1 MLSQCQTLNK
11 IITQKDFSLV
21 TLNNLTED
29 YFFNYKAEFNYIKNH
44 YDTYRTIPDA
54 HTFLNQFPDFDLF
67 EVTEPDTYLIEQ
79 LVKDYNQS
87 YLAQR
92 FNGIKKM
99 LENDDV
105 NGAMQYFLGSV
116 DNLRQG
122 TSLTCTDIMEDT
134 SRYDRYIDMEVNKCK
149 YFISTG
155 FKELDQIITGIDRRN
170 ENMVIAARTGVGKS
184 WLLLAMAA
192 AASKQG
198 LRVGIYSGEMSVDK
212 VAYRLDTLFGHID
225 NKGITRGDGLIKNQY
240 KEYLRGLKSGKYG
253 PVKVITPNDI
263 AGPATVDALQM
274 FIEKE
279 RLDILFIDQYSLL
292 EDTSKS
298 KVMHERVANI
308 SKAVKNLQVMKQ
320 IPIIS
325 VAQMNRTKNEDKSQ
339 DSTQIG
345 LSDRIP
351 QDATVLL
358 MLDKYV
364 EMEEINGEKVPK
376 DKSGAFNVKI
386 NIVKS
391 RDGGDNRILEYHWD
405 FNTGH
410 YTYIPHE
417 GDGIFDS
424 DRSASLVNSYEE
436 DYEYE
441 GQYEPDEDYSG

>member
-1 MLSQCQTLNK
+1 
-11 IITQKDFSLV
+11 
-21 TLNNLTED
+21 
-29 YFFNYKAEFNYIKNH
+29 
-44 YDTYRTIPDA
+44 
-54 HTFLNQFPDFDLF
+54 
-67 EVTEPDTYLIEQ
+67 
-79 LVKDYNQS
+79 
-87 YLAQR
+87 
-92 FNGIKKM
+92 
-99 LENDDV
+99 
-105 NGAMQYFLGSV
+105 
-116 DNLRQG
+116 
-122 TSLTCTDIMEDT
+122 
-134 SRYDRYIDMEVNKCK
+134 
-149 YFISTG
+149 
-155 FKELDQIITGIDRRN
+155 
-170 ENMVIAARTGVGKS
+170 
-184 WLLLAMAA
+184 
-192 AASKQG
+192 
-198 LRVGIYSGEMSVDK
+198 
-212 VAYRLDTLFGHID
+212 
-225 NKGITRGDGLIKNQY
+225 
-240 KEYLRGLKSGKYG
+240 
-253 PVKVITPNDI
+253 
-263 AGPATVDALQM
+263 
-274 FIEKE
+274 
-279 RLDILFIDQYSLL
+279 
-292 EDTSKS
+292 
-298 KVMHERVANI
+298 
-308 SKAVKNLQVMKQ
+308 MKQ

-441 GQYEPDEDYSG
+441 GQYEPDEDYNG